1 MADGLDQV
9 KYDVA
14 VANRVLAEIGL
25 ATGVLAS
32 LGHASLRVPSQP
44 DRFVVKGRGYA
55 IDALTRMQPA
65 DMIVCDLDGYK
76 VDGPPG
82 ATQCYEVKMH
92 SCIYRARP
100 DVQSIV
106 HAHPR
111 YVVAL
116 SVLRK
121 PLVPMCQEGI
131 DLVRRPLPLYP
142 HVKTILSEEEG
153 REVAAALGDAPAL
166 LLLGHGATT
175 TGDSLSESVINMAWL
190 EEQAKM
196 NWYAYCAA
204 GKDHP
209 RIPEALI
216 REMEER
222 PPMTSLDHL
231 KGASGTDASVRVS
244 GTWAHYTELASRD
257 L

>member
-1 MADGLDQV
+1 LPTELDQV

-14 VANRVLAEIGL
+14 VANRVLAELGL

-55 IDALTRMQPA
+55 IDALARMRPE
-65 DMIVCDLDGYK
+65 DMVVCDLDGYK
-76 VDGPPG
+76 VDGPPQ
-82 ATQCYEVKMH
+82 ATPCFEIKMH
-92 SCIYRARP
+92 ACIYRARP

-111 YVVAL
+111 HVVAL

-131 DLVRRPLPLYP
+131 YLVRQPLPLYP

-153 REVAAALGDAPAL
+153 RDVAAALGDAPAI

-175 TGDSLSESVINMAWL
+175 TGASLAESVMNMAWL
-190 EEQAKM
+190 EEQARM
-196 NWYAYCAA
+196 NWLACCVA

-216 REMEER
+216 QEMDNR
-222 PPMTSLDHL
+222 PPVTELDHL
-231 KGASGTDASVRVS
+231 KGATGTDVTARVT
-244 GTWAHYTELASRD
+244 GVWDHYTDLAGRD

>member
-1 MADGLDQV
+1 MPTELEQV
-9 KYDVA
+9 KRDVA
-14 VANRVLAEIGL
+14 IANRVLVELGL

-32 LGHASLRVPSQP
+32 LGHASLRVPGQP

-55 IDALTRMQPA
+55 IDALARMRPE
-65 DMIVCDLDGYK
+65 DMVVCDLDGYK
-76 VDGPPG
+76 VDGPPD
-82 ATQCYEVKMH
+82 ATQCFEVKMH

-111 YVVAL
+111 YTVVL

-121 PLVPMCQEGI
+121 TPVPMCQEGI
-131 DLVRRPLPLYP
+131 YLVRQPLPLYP

-153 REVAAALGDAPAL
+153 QDVARALGDAPAIM
-166 LLLGHGATT
+166 LLGHGATT
-175 TGDSLSESVINMAWL
+175 TGGSLAESVLNMAWL

-196 NWYAYCAA
+196 NWYAYCAE

-216 REMEER
+216 AEMDNR

-231 KGASGTDASVRVS
+231 KAASGNDVSVRLS
-244 GTWAHYTELASRD
+244 GTWAHYAELAARD